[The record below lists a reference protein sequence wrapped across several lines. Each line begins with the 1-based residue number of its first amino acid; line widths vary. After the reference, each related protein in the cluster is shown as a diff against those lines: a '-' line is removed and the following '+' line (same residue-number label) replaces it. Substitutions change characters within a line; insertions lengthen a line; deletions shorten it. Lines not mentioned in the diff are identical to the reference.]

1 MPRSFKAL
9 PGAPVAERRP
19 SIAHV
24 HGVDLHDDYAWLR
37 ASNWQ
42 EAMREPQKL
51 PTDIASYLEAEN
63 AYYEAAMADTVD
75 LQARLVEEMRGRIK
89 EDDSSVPRDHG
100 PFAYAMRFAEGA
112 EYPLFTRTPRDGGA
126 EQVVLDVNVEAAA
139 QAYFQLGRSQVSPD
153 HKVLAWTADVNG
165 SEFYRLSFRDIEA
178 GTDLDYHIKDVA
190 SLAWAD
196 ARTLFYVRVDARH
209 HPNKVFRHVLGSDPA
224 EDVLVFT
231 EEDTRYSVAVH
242 RLRSGEFVALST
254 GMNDENEIHVI
265 PTDDPQAAPRVI
277 EPRTRGLEYEVEQ
290 QGDSFL
296 IRTNAEEAFDFKVVR
311 APVSAPSRANWV
323 DLIPHEP
330 GRMIVSLAAYRA
342 WTIWMERRNAL
353 PRICYVAQGRPISE
367 ARSIAFEEQAYSLG
381 SDPSPEYDTDS
392 FRFTYS
398 SPTTPPQ
405 VFDYDLS
412 SGERVLRKTTE
423 IPSGHDPADYVT
435 IRMTAASHDGARVPV
450 TILHHKDTP
459 LDGTAPCL
467 LYGYGSYGASMPA
480 AFSANRLS
488 LVNRGFVHVIAHVRG
503 GEELG
508 RNWYEAAKFGGK
520 PNTFHDFIAVAE
532 ALVDGRY
539 TAPRRIVI
547 QGGSAGGLLVGA
559 VLNMRPDLWAGAIAD
574 VPFVDVLATILD
586 DTLPLTPG
594 EWSQWGNPLESREAF
609 DDIRGYSPYDNVTAQ
624 DYPPVLVT
632 AGVSDPRVTY
642 WEPAKWVARLR
653 ATKTDDNI
661 LMLRANMS
669 SGHFGKSGRFA
680 ALEDAARSYAF
691 AIKVT
696 GREDGARG

>member
-9 PGAPVAERRP
+9 PGAPVAESRP

-51 PTDIASYLEAEN
+51 PADIAGYLEAEN
-63 AYYEAAMADTVD
+63 AYFETAMADTVD
-75 LQARLVEEMRGRIK
+75 LQARLVDEMRGRIK

-112 EYPLFTRTPRDGGA
+112 EYPLFTRMPRDGGA
-126 EQVVLDVNVEAAA
+126 EQVVLDVNAEAAA

-153 HKVLAWTADVNG
+153 HKNLAWTADVNG
-165 SEFYRLSFRDIEA
+165 SEFYRLSFRDIDA
-178 GTDLDYHIKDVA
+178 GTDLDYHIEDVA

-231 EEDTRYSVAVH
+231 EEDTRYGVAVH

-296 IRTNAEEAFDFKVVR
+296 IRTNADEAFDFKVVR

-367 ARSIAFEEQAYSLG
+367 ARPIAFEEQAYSLG

-435 IRMTAASHDGARVPV
+435 IRMTATSHDGAQVPV
-450 TILHHKDTP
+450 TILHRKDTP

-488 LVNRGFVHVIAHVRG
+488 LVNRGFVHAIAHVRG

-574 VPFVDVLATILD
+574 VPFVDVLTTILD

-594 EWSQWGNPLESREAF
+594 EWSQWGNPIESRKAF
-609 DDIRGYSPYDNVTAQ
+609 DDIRGYSPYDNVAAQ
-624 DYPPVLVT
+624 DYPPMLVT

-661 LMLRANMS
+661 LMLRTNMS

-696 GREDGARG
+696 GTEDGARG